1 MVVGSPL
8 IGVMY
13 PGMSFPLLVNKE
25 KIGIFKVL
33 GTLPMTTGQIT
44 SGTKIMIWKGSDEKT
59 VGETLY
65 PPILHPVIATPLQ
78 MKMVDDPALSNV
90 VGRASKMIGNFM
102 SYYTH
107 LPHEATK
114 GKMTFLLHGPCD
126 KKAVVEGIGRTLG
139 LPVASVDAS
148 SLIKDFPSDS
158 VSQIN
163 TCIQRPE
170 SRDGPLL
177 IFLDRFDELVPHN
190 RCGSTVMTDITTT
203 QLKLLLDD
211 PWVIF
216 GHRITILVV
225 SVRWINLICPT
236 ILSRIRTRFYCGN
249 DEKEG
254 DWDGVGMSLLKLLET
269 NKSIDPNSRWVVTN
283 AILYGNTSLSK
294 SDVTKLFAATQSFD
308 SIVIDAMQ
316 VLKDFKNTGSKAVS
330 VVFKFIDSILLNM
343 RAVPSRPVPR
353 EQPRHGP
360 VVGLCRQGPNPVRPC
375 LCRAVGPR
383 VSDLFL
389 RATARRPCII
399 LIQQLDA
406 INNETLISLILHEMN
421 NMVRDLH
428 VFASTRWWQLIHHMF
443 LESRLFTRRVFC
455 GVDSKKDECDFVGQ
469 ALFEIQQRMGT
480 ASDKSTSS

>member
-1 MVVGSPL
+1 MANLEESCALAAVRWWFSADRCDVSRDVIPFVSEQRKDRDL
-8 IGVMY
+8 Q
-13 PGMSFPLLVNKE
+13 
-25 KIGIFKVL
+25 
-33 GTLPMTTGQIT
+33 GQIT

-65 PPILHPVIATPLQ
+65 PPILHPIIATPLQ
-78 MKMVDDPALSNV
+78 MKMMDDPALSNV
-90 VGRASKMIGNFM
+90 VGRASKLL
-102 SYYTH
+102 YTH

-170 SRDGPLL
+170 SGDGPLL

-216 GHRITILVV
+216 GHRITIL
-225 SVRWINLICPT
+225 WINLICPT

-269 NKSIDPNSRWVVTN
+269 NKSIDPNSRWVLTN

-316 VLKDFKNTGSKAVS
+316 VLKDFKNTGSKAVIYVGS
-330 VVFKFIDSILLNM
+330 LNYFSLTVPC
-343 RAVPSRPVPR
+343 RA
-353 EQPRHGP
+353 GP
-360 VVGLCRQGPNPVRPC
+360 CRGSSLGMARLSGYAGRGPTPVRPC

-421 NMVRDLH
+421 NMDRDLH

>member
-330 VVFKFIDSILLNM
+330 
-343 RAVPSRPVPR
+343 
-353 EQPRHGP
+353 
-360 VVGLCRQGPNPVRPC
+360 
-375 LCRAVGPR
+375 
-383 VSDLFL
+383 DLFL

>member
-1 MVVGSPL
+1 MANLEESCALAAVRWWFSADRCDVSRDVIPFVSEQRKDRDL
-8 IGVMY
+8 Q
-13 PGMSFPLLVNKE
+13 
-25 KIGIFKVL
+25 
-33 GTLPMTTGQIT
+33 GQIT

-78 MKMVDDPALSNV
+78 MKMMDDPALSNV

-126 KKAVVEGIGRTLG
+126 KKAV
-139 LPVASVDAS
+139 
-148 SLIKDFPSDS
+148 
-158 VSQIN
+158 IN

-170 SRDGPLL
+170 SGDGPLL

-216 GHRITILVV
+216 GHRITILVA

-254 DWDGVGMSLLKLLET
+254 DWDGVGMSLLKLLEI
-269 NKSIDPNSRWVVTN
+269 NKSIDPYSRWVLTK

-316 VLKDFKNTGSKAVS
+316 VLKDFKNTGSKANTQEICVS
-330 VVFKFIDSILLNM
+330 F
-343 RAVPSRPVPR
+343 
-353 EQPRHGP
+353 H
-360 VVGLCRQGPNPVRPC
+360 
-375 LCRAVGPR
+375 
-383 VSDLFL
+383 
-389 RATARRPCII
+389 
-399 LIQQLDA
+399 
-406 INNETLISLILHEMN
+406 
-421 NMVRDLH
+421 
-428 VFASTRWWQLIHHMF
+428 
-443 LESRLFTRRVFC
+443 
-455 GVDSKKDECDFVGQ
+455 
-469 ALFEIQQRMGT
+469 
-480 ASDKSTSS
+480 

>member
-1 MVVGSPL
+1 MSN

-316 VLKDFKNTGSKAVS
+316 VLKDFKNTGSKA
-330 VVFKFIDSILLNM
+330 
-343 RAVPSRPVPR
+343 
-353 EQPRHGP
+353 
-360 VVGLCRQGPNPVRPC
+360 
-375 LCRAVGPR
+375 
-383 VSDLFL
+383 
-389 RATARRPCII
+389 
-399 LIQQLDA
+399 
-406 INNETLISLILHEMN
+406 ILHEMN
-421 NMVRDLH
+421 NMDRDLH
-428 VFASTRWWQLIHHMF
+428 VFASTRYNRGWEQHQIRAPPLKAK
-443 LESRLFTRRVFC
+443 E
-455 GVDSKKDECDFVGQ
+455 GE
-469 ALFEIQQRMGT
+469 EIR
-480 ASDKSTSS
+480 

>member
-1 MVVGSPL
+1 
-8 IGVMY
+8 MY

-203 QLKLLLDD
+203 QVLTT
-211 PWVIF
+211 
-216 GHRITILVV
+216 RI
-225 SVRWINLICPT
+225 S
-236 ILSRIRTRFYCGN
+236 LSITFRESCLT
-249 DEKEG
+249 
-254 DWDGVGMSLLKLLET
+254 SH
-269 NKSIDPNSRWVVTN
+269 VVTRC
-283 AILYGNTSLSK
+283 ATLYARM
-294 SDVTKLFAATQSFD
+294 D
-308 SIVIDAMQ
+308 
-316 VLKDFKNTGSKAVS
+316 
-330 VVFKFIDSILLNM
+330 
-343 RAVPSRPVPR
+343 
-353 EQPRHGP
+353 
-360 VVGLCRQGPNPVRPC
+360 
-375 LCRAVGPR
+375 
-383 VSDLFL
+383 DLYTYAFFFFFFFL
-389 RATARRPCII
+389 RNHRTC
-399 LIQQLDA
+399 
-406 INNETLISLILHEMN
+406 
-421 NMVRDLH
+421 
-428 VFASTRWWQLIHHMF
+428 
-443 LESRLFTRRVFC
+443 
-455 GVDSKKDECDFVGQ
+455 
-469 ALFEIQQRMGT
+469 
-480 ASDKSTSS
+480 